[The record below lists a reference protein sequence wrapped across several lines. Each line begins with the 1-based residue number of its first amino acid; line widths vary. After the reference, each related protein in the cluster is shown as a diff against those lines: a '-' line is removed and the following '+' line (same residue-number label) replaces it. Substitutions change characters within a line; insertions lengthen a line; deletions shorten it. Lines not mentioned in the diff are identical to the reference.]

1 MSQPLRI
8 PASKPRN
15 PLVPAARTRK
25 AGKHEKGRGAQRQ
38 QAKRAMDREAQ
49 DVSACAQLA

>member
-49 DVSACAQLA
+49 DVSACAKLA